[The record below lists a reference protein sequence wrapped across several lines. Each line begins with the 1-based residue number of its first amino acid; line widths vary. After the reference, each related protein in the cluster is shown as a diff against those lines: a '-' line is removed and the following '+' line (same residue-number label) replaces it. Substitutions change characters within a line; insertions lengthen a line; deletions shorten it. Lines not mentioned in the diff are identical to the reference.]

1 MSKPASEPMTQ
12 REPASEPSAQC
23 ERASEPSKQ
32 GEPSTRRDLA
42 LDLADFIT
50 ASPTPYHAVAEAVRR
65 LRAAGFTEQ
74 FETAPWPDGP
84 GGRYLV
90 RDGTVLAWFVPDPAP
105 PGTPMRIFAAHTDSP
120 TLKVKP
126 RPDVGAGG
134 WRQVA
139 VEVYGGAL
147 WNSWLDR
154 DLGLAGRLAL
164 FDGSTVLV
172 NVARPLL
179 RVPQLAIHL
188 DRGVNDGLKLDAQ
201 QHLLPIWG
209 LGVPVEGDLLRF
221 LAGEVDI
228 DPAEIAAHDLVV
240 HDLTPPALLGEQEE
254 LLAAPRL
261 DNLAS
266 VHAGITAL
274 LTAAESASGV
284 IPVFVGFDHEEIG
297 SGSAT
302 GAAGPLLETVLT
314 RLAGG
319 FDARGAAFAASRCL
333 SVDVTHAAHPN
344 YLGQHDPVHRCVP
357 NSGPALKVNANQ
369 RYATDAPGAAAWARA
384 CRDAGVPSQLF
395 VGRNNVPCGT
405 TVGPIVATRLGIRTV
420 DVGIP
425 VLSMHSAREL
435 CGVQDPGYLVAAV
448 TAFLTDPVG

>member
-1 MSKPASEPMTQ
+1 MHPMD
-12 REPASEPSAQC
+12 
-23 ERASEPSKQ
+23 
-32 GEPSTRRDLA
+32 DLA
-42 LDLADFIT
+42 QDLADFIT
-50 ASPTPYHAVAEAVRR
+50 AAPSPYHAVAEATRR
-65 LRAAGFTEQ
+65 LRAAGFVEQ
-74 FETAPWPDGP
+74 PETSPWDPEP

-90 RDGTVLAWFVPDPAP
+90 RDGTVLAWFRSEATP
-105 PGTPMRIFAAHTDSP
+105 PGTPMRVFAAHTDSP

-164 FDGSTVLV
+164 FDSSTVLLDV
-172 NVARPLL
+172 HRPLL

-188 DRGVNDGLKLDAQ
+188 DRGVNSEGLHLDAQ
-201 QHLLPIWG
+201 QHLLPILG
-209 LGVPVEGDLLRF
+209 LGVPYEGALIELVAAEAGVDP
-221 LAGEVDI
+221 GEV
-228 DPAEIAAHDLVV
+228 AAHDLVV
-240 HDLTPPALLGEQEE
+240 HDVTPPARLGEDRE

-266 VHAGITAL
+266 VHAGIGAL
-274 LTAAESASGV
+274 LAVAERGDDLEV

-297 SGSAT
+297 SATAT
-302 GAAGPLLETVLT
+302 GAAGPLLATLLT
-314 RLAGG
+314 ALAGG
-319 FDARGAAFAASRCL
+319 YDARAAAFAASRCL

-344 YLGQHDPVHRCVP
+344 YLGHHDPEHRTLP
-357 NSGPALKVNANQ
+357 NDGPALKVNANQ
-369 RYATDAPGAAAWARA
+369 RYATDAPGAAAWRRA
-384 CRDAGVPSQLF
+384 CRDADVPTQVF
-395 VGRNNVPCGT
+395 VGKNTVPCGS
-405 TVGPIVATRLGIRTV
+405 TVGPILATRLGIRTV

-435 CGVQDPGYLVAAV
+435 CGVADPGYLAAAA
-448 TAFLTDPVG
+448 TAFLTDPR

>member
-1 MSKPASEPMTQ
+1 MS
-12 REPASEPSAQC
+12 
-23 ERASEPSKQ
+23 
-32 GEPSTRRDLA
+32 DLA
-42 LDLADFIT
+42 QDLAAFLT
-50 ASPTPYHAVAEAVRR
+50 AAPTPYHTVAEGVRR
-65 LRAAGFTEQ
+65 LNAAGFTEQ
-74 FETAPWPDGP
+74 PEVGPWEDRP

-90 RDGTVLAWFVPDPAP
+90 RDGTLLAWFVPEGAP

-126 RPDVGAGG
+126 RPDTGSAG

-164 FDGSTVLV
+164 YDGSTVLV
-172 NVARPLL
+172 DVRRPLL

-188 DRGVNDGLKLDAQ
+188 DRQVNQGLKLDAQ
-201 QHLLPIWG
+201 EHLLPVWG
-209 LGVPVEGDLLRF
+209 LGAPAAGDLIGF
-221 LAGEVDI
+221 LAKEAGV
-228 DPAEIAAHDLVV
+228 DPAEVAAHDLVV
-240 HDLTPPALLGEQEE
+240 HELTPPARLGEHEE
-254 LLAAPRL
+254 LLAGPRL

-266 VHAGITAL
+266 VHAGLCAL
-274 LTAAESASGV
+274 LAAADDAAGV
-284 IPVFVGFDHEEIG
+284 IPVFAGFDHEEIG
-297 SGSAT
+297 SASAT

-319 FDARGAAFAASRCL
+319 FDARGAAFAGSRCL

-344 YLGQHDPVHRCVP
+344 YLDHHDPNHRSVP
-357 NSGPALKVNANQ
+357 NGGPALKVNANQ
-369 RYATDAPGAAAWARA
+369 RYATDAPGAAAWHRA
-384 CRDAGVPSQLF
+384 CRDSGTPTQVF
-395 VGRNNVPCGT
+395 VSRNTVPCGS
-405 TVGPIVATRLGIRTV
+405 TVGPILSTRLGIRTV

-435 CGVQDPGYLVAAV
+435 CGVRDSAHLAAAA
-448 TAFLTDPVG
+448 TAFLTDPL

>member
-1 MSKPASEPMTQ
+1 MT
-12 REPASEPSAQC
+12 
-23 ERASEPSKQ
+23 
-32 GEPSTRRDLA
+32 DLA
-42 LDLADFIT
+42 HDLADFI
-50 ASPTPYHAVAEAVRR
+50 AAAPTPYHAVAEGVRR
-65 LRAAGFTEQ
+65 LSAAGFAEQ
-74 FETAPWPDGP
+74 PEAGPWDGSP

-90 RDGTVLAWFVPDPAP
+90 RDGTLLAWFVPEAAP
-105 PGTPMRIFAAHTDSP
+105 PGSPMRIFAAHTDSP

-164 FDGSTVLV
+164 YDGTTVLV
-172 NVARPLL
+172 DVHRPLL

-188 DRGVNDGLKLDAQ
+188 DRQVNQGLSLDAQ
-201 QHLLPIWG
+201 QHLLPVWG
-209 LGVPVEGDLLRF
+209 LGSPAEGDLIEF
-221 LAGEVDI
+221 LADEVGV
-228 DPAEIAAHDLVV
+228 DPDEVAAHDLVV
-240 HDLTPPALLGEQEE
+240 HDVTPPARLGEEEE

-266 VHAGITAL
+266 VHAGLGAL
-274 LTAAESASGV
+274 LAAADDAAGV

-319 FDARGAAFAASRCL
+319 FDARGPAFAGSRCL

-344 YLGQHDPVHRCVP
+344 YLGHHDPTHRALP
-357 NSGPALKVNANQ
+357 NGGPALKVNANQ
-369 RYATDAPGAAAWARA
+369 RYATDAPGAAAWHRA
-384 CRDAGVPSQLF
+384 CRDSDVPTQVF
-395 VGRNNVPCGT
+395 VGKNTVPCGS
-405 TVGPIVATRLGIRTV
+405 TVGPLLATRLGIRTV

-435 CGVQDPGYLVAAV
+435 CGVRDPGHLAAAA
-448 TAFLTDPVG
+448 TAFLTDPV

>member
-1 MSKPASEPMTQ
+1 MRSSCLLGGRRHRTGAGGED
-12 REPASEPSAQC
+12 AAVPSVA
-23 ERASEPSKQ
+23 
-32 GEPSTRRDLA
+32 DLTA
-42 LDLADFIT
+42 FLT

-74 FETAPWPDGP
+74 VETQPWPADP

-90 RDGTVLAWFVPDPAP
+90 RDGTLLAWWQRRGPIRV
-105 PGTPMRIFAAHTDSP
+105 FAAHTDSP

-126 RPDVGAGG
+126 RPDVGAAG

-154 DLGLAGRLAL
+154 DLGVAGRLAL
-164 FDGSTVLV
+164 YDGTTALV
-172 NVARPLL
+172 DVHRPML

-188 DRGVNDGLKLDAQ
+188 DRSVNSGLTLDPQ
-201 QHLLPIWG
+201 QHLLPVWG
-209 LGVPVEGDLLRF
+209 LGEPGGFLSLVAADARVPPSDV
-221 LAGEVDI
+221 
-228 DPAEIAAHDLVV
+228 AAHDLVV
-240 HDLTPPALLGEQEE
+240 HDLTPPARLGGDGE
-254 LLAAPRL
+254 LFAAARL
-261 DNLAS
+261 DNLVS
-266 VHAGITAL
+266 VHAGLAAL
-274 LTAAESASGV
+274 LACRESDTV
-284 IPVFVGFDHEEIG
+284 PVLVAFDHEEVG

-302 GAAGPLLETVLT
+302 GAAGPLLENVLT

-319 FDARGAAFAASRCL
+319 FDARDAAFAAARAL

-344 YLGQHDPVHRCVP
+344 YLGHHDPGHRASP
-357 NSGPALKVNANQ
+357 NAGPVLKVNANQ

-384 CRDAGVPSQLF
+384 CREVGVPSQVF
-395 VGRNNVPCGT
+395 VSHNTVPCGS
-405 TVGPIVATRLGIRTV
+405 TVGPIMATRLGIRTV

-435 CGVQDPGYLVAAV
+435 CGVDDPAHLAAAA
-448 TAFLTDPVG
+448 TAFLADPG